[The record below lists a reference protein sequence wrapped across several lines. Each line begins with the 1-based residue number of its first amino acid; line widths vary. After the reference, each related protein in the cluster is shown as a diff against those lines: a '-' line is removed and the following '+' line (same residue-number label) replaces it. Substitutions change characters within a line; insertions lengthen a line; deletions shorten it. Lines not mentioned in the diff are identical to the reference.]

1 VIEVNKVVK
10 RGYVPSDEKEFSIEV
25 LEKLYKGARDL
36 HYLINQGYNT
46 KSASVFVGNHYLFS
60 ERQRMA
66 LARAVSPEES
76 INIRKEKEI
85 ITNLKEASVNID
97 GFNTI
102 ITLEVALSDSTI
114 IKCMDGTFRDLAG
127 LRGTYRLI
135 DKTEL
140 AINLIGKA
148 LENLGI
154 AKASFYLDSQVSNSG
169 KLKLKILELLDK
181 YSFEVVVENINNVDS
196 TLEKLD
202 YVITTDA
209 IILDKCNSWFNLNK
223 RIIEENI
230 KTGYIIDFSEI
241 GNLE

>member
-1 VIEVNKVVK
+1 MSKVVK
-10 RGYVPSDEKEFSIEV
+10 RGYVPSDEKEFSIEAI
-25 LEKLYKGARDL
+25 EKLNKGARDL
-36 HYLINQGYNT
+36 YYLINQGYNT

-66 LARAVSPEES
+66 LARAISPKES
-76 INIRKEKEI
+76 INIRKDKEVL
-85 ITNLKEASVNID
+85 TNLKGASVNAD

-140 AINLIGKA
+140 AIDLIGEA

-154 AKASFYLDSQVSNSG
+154 AKVSFYLDSQVSNSG

-209 IILDKCNSWFNLNK
+209 IILDKCSSWINLNK

-230 KTGYIIDFSEI
+230 KTGYIIDFSKI
-241 GNLE
+241 RDLE